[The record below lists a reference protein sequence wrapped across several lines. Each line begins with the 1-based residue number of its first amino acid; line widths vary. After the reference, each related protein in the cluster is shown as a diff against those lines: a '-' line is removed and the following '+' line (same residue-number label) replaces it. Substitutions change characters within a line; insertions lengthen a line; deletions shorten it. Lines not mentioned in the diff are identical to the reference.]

1 MEGDISNT
9 HRPPELHQ
17 TVTFQRLHS
26 DTVDKE
32 GVAMISDSGLFVGWV
47 ARAHR
52 GQIDQI
58 DEGLQGRITRMK
70 TFQWAAGGG
79 NCYREAFTITTI

>member
-1 MEGDISNT
+1 MEGDSSNT
-9 HRPPELHQ
+9 HRLPELHQ
-17 TVTFQRLHS
+17 TVTFQRLQS

-52 GQIDQI
+52 DQIDQI
-58 DEGLQGRITRMK
+58 DEGLQGYALSI
-70 TFQWAAGGG
+70 
-79 NCYREAFTITTI
+79 

>member
-1 MEGDISNT
+1 M
-9 HRPPELHQ
+9 
-17 TVTFQRLHS
+17 V
-26 DTVDKE
+26 
-32 GVAMISDSGLFVGWV
+32 SDSGLFVGWV

-70 TFQWAAGGG
+70 TFQWADGGG
-79 NCYREAFTITTI
+79 NCYREEFTINTM